1 MDYDVQNEQQVPVI
15 PCKVGA
21 ALCQRWEAPHIK
33 QFRWQSDL
41 CDAVPQVIPNIYRN
55 CKYCTICDFH
65 SNLYPHS
72 DSSTRTFRP
81 AHTSKFTE
89 AMTAPVGYGKRLR
102 FWLVLYRRHEV
113 VFRDTR
119 IHIIGSVN
127 DRLPFD

>member
-55 CKYCTICDFH
+55 CKYCTITVTSTLTYIHTLTAAQGLFAQPIQA
-65 SNLYPHS
+65 NLL
-72 DSSTRTFRP
+72 
-81 AHTSKFTE
+81 KQ
-89 AMTAPVGYGKRLR
+89 
-102 FWLVLYRRHEV
+102 
-113 VFRDTR
+113 
-119 IHIIGSVN
+119 
-127 DRLPFD
+127 